1 MDLIQLLQYKAN
13 THNLSRGLPVVFK
26 YNIKK
31 EERKKNI
38 YVYMNIYIL
47 FHFNCYNLWVLFV
60 TTAT

>member
-1 MDLIQLLQYKAN
+1 M
-13 THNLSRGLPVVFK
+13 FK